1 MKTIKNKKILIVDDE
16 VLIVKAFK
24 DYFER
29 EGYEIETAF
38 DGEEGIAKA
47 KEFNPDLILLDIIM
61 PKLDGISALK
71 ELKKNPDT
79 KKIPVIML
87 TNLPDIRENIDKT
100 FKAGSAD
107 YLIKL
112 NYSLVELE
120 KKIEKALEHR
130 NTENTKAQKHE
141 NTNI

>member
-1 MKTIKNKKILIVDDE
+1 MKAKNKKILIVDDE
-16 VLIVKAFK
+16 KLISKAFR
-24 DYFER
+24 DHFER

-71 ELKKNPDT
+71 ELKKNPAT

-87 TNLPDIRENIDKT
+87 TNLPDLRKNIDEAR
-100 FKAGSAD
+100 KAGSVD
-107 YLIKL
+107 YLIKSD
-112 NYSLVELE
+112 YSLKELE
-120 KKIEKALEHR
+120 GKIEKALER
-130 NTENTKAQKHE
+130 
-141 NTNI
+141 